1 MAKTKKVIKK
11 ATKKPAKAAVKKVVR
26 KKAAPAAG
34 RRMSWLDATG
44 EVPQIETYARRLNSF
59 MDALAD
65 GVVDDAELKA
75 QEKRLVKLLREIEP
89 KLDSALHGRVTE
101 LLCELTAYDLM
112 QVLHSMHAG
121 RPKTVFRG

>member
-1 MAKTKKVIKK
+1 VAKTKKVIRK

-89 KLDSALHGRVTE
+89 KLDPALHGRVTE

-112 QVLHSMHAG
+112 QVLHSMHAR